1 MVAKQCRIDGIPD
14 KKSPKNQKI
23 NKPKAG
29 AFQANPS
36 SIPYQLSISTHR
48 HQNNRHQN
56 KKRAEINAF
65 MSFLKKEKTG
75 LVVRT
80 MIPNMMHTHI
90 THN

>member
-36 SIPYQLSISTHR
+36 SIPYQSSIFNAQTSKQETR
-48 HQNNRHQN
+48 GNQCVYELFE
-56 KKRAEINAF
+56 KRKDRFSCKNHDSQHDA
-65 MSFLKKEKTG
+65 
-75 LVVRT
+75 
-80 MIPNMMHTHI
+80 HTHH
-90 THN
+90 T